1 MKSRNAIR
9 GFLLKN
15 SLLLVAA
22 SALLFSCATDEQFTA
37 EQIKNKTLISLN
49 AEINQVPVTRVND
62 NGFCDGDVMAV
73 YIVDYEGD
81 TPGVLKSDG
90 NRADNLRHTF
100 DEAAYQWSSE
110 RDVYFRDE
118 NTPVDIYGYYPV
130 SSPEDVNKYSFT
142 VQANQSTEGMNGT
155 MGGYEASD
163 FLWGK
168 VVKVAPT
175 ESRIMLP
182 FYHRMSSAKVELVEG
197 EGFGEGEWSTL
208 QKSVVVKNVKRES
221 YIDLSTGTV
230 TATGAIEAA
239 GTVPYRQEN
248 TFRAI
253 VVPQSVAANTELF
266 AITVGMVPYTFTK
279 EESFEYVSGK
289 LHKFTIKVDKKTL
302 TGEYTF
308 TLVSEAITAW
318 ENDNVS
324 HDATMREYIIVNST
338 AGGLKEAII
347 AAGKDY
353 TKLQNLKITGEINES
368 DFTFMNSE
376 MSQLENLNMKEVLI
390 EKTDYTFTDED
401 VKYKFEDVR
410 CIPASAF
417 EEKIKLSRVV
427 FPDCLDV
434 IEGSAFSQSGL
445 TGSLSIPEG
454 VKIVDGHAFN
464 TCQNLDGALSLPSS
478 LIAIGRSAFYNGPMN
493 SELVLPQNLEY
504 IGKSA
509 FYGCKHL
516 YGSLRLPHKLK
527 VIKGWSFQQCNG
539 LEGDLIIPDNVEV
552 IETQAFYLTTF
563 GGILV
568 LSDNITTIQKSAFYN
583 CGFKGPLQLP
593 SKLKSIGESAF
604 SANSFVGDLI
614 LPESLESIGEGVFS
628 GNEFS
633 GVVEIPKN
641 VVTIGKQIFSGC
653 GNLEGVVLH
662 SEVES
667 IGDYAFRDCFMLNS
681 IVSKSEIPPR
691 LGSGVFNGVAK
702 DNFTLEVPE
711 GSVAQYAMASGWS
724 DFKRIA
730 AHHELVC
737 RPAFAMALNNV
748 TTRTLVLDA
757 EGDWEVESM
766 PDWCSLS
773 QTSGS
778 KKTELTLTIN
788 ELAAGSAARTGEIVF
803 KLKDEEYTHKCAVSQ
818 YDYQYMENEVITL
831 QSATKGNT
839 GGIDLVFLGDGY
851 DAQDISSGLY
861 MQDMQMQVENFF
873 AVHPYKQYREYFNVY
888 TAIAL
893 SPESGIGTL
902 NTIKYSKFET
912 TYTRGSRLE
921 CNDDAV
927 FSYVLDMNT
936 TVTEDNLNR
945 ALVILVPN
953 SSLYGGTTY
962 MWRDGSAIA
971 IAPKSDMA
979 YPLDT
984 RGILQ
989 HEAGGHGFGKLG
1001 DEYIYH
1007 NAFVSDCLCPCC
1019 AHADALDNAKAIGWY
1034 DNLSLT
1040 GKIHEVPWSHL
1051 IFDERYS
1058 DLVDIYEGGFFH
1070 TRGVFRSE
1078 YNSCMNNNV
1087 PYFSTISRESIVK
1100 RIKRYAGEEYSFED
1114 FVANDSRE
1122 VGTTTVSAT
1131 VKSQQEQYNQ
1141 VPLRATSQ
1149 NPPVIYEGSPLKK
1162 K

>member
-1 MKSRNAIR
+1 MKFSNAIR

-22 SALLFSCATDEQFTA
+22 GALLFSCATDEQFAA
-37 EQIKNKTLISLN
+37 EQVKNKKLISLN

-81 TPGVLKSDG
+81 TPGTLQSDG

-100 DEAAYQWSSE
+100 NESAYQWSSE

-130 SSPEDVNKYSFT
+130 SSPEDVNRYSFT

-353 TKLQNLKITGEINES
+353 TKLQNLKITGEINKS

-401 VKYKFEDVR
+401 VEYKFEDVR
-410 CIPASAF
+410 CIPTYAF
-417 EEKIKLSRVV
+417 YGNTKLARVV
-427 FPDCLDV
+427 FPDSLDV
-434 IEGSAFSQSGL
+434 IAGDSFGESGL
-445 TGSLSIPEG
+445 TGSLYIPDG
-454 VKIVDGHAFN
+454 VKLIANRAFSG
-464 TCQNLDGALSLPSS
+464 CKSLDGTLSLPSS
-478 LIAIGRSAFYNGPMN
+478 LTSIGSSGFASCMLNG
-493 SELVLPQNLEY
+493 ELKLPPNLEY
-504 IGKSA
+504 LGSVA
-509 FYGCKHL
+509 FNICHNL
-516 YGSLRLPHKLK
+516 YGTLTIPHKLK
-527 VIKGWSFQQCNG
+527 KIYSNTFQSCG
-539 LEGDLIIPDNVEV
+539 FTGDLILPDNIEVVE
-552 IETQAFYLTTF
+552 INAFLRCRF
-563 GGILV
+563 DGILI
-568 LSDNITTIQKSAFYN
+568 LSDNIKVIEGNAFADN
-583 CGFKGPLQLP
+583 SFRGSLELP
-593 SKLKSIGESAF
+593 SQIRRIGESAF
-604 SANSFVGDLI
+604 SGSNFSGELL
-614 LPESLESIGEGVFS
+614 LPESLESIGAAAFACNDFS
-628 GNEFS
+628 GI
-633 GVVEIPKN
+633 VEIPKN
-641 VVTIGKQIFSGC
+641 IVTIGASAFYECYK
-653 GNLEGVVLH
+653 LEGVVLH
-662 SEVES
+662 SEMEY
-667 IGDYAFRDCFMLNS
+667 IADAAFAKCYMLNS

-691 LGSGVFNGVAK
+691 LGSGVFDGVAK

-737 RPAFAMALNNV
+737 RPAFAIALNNV

-788 ELAAGSAARTGEIVF
+788 ELAAGSATRTGEIVF

-818 YDYQYMENEVITL
+818 YDYQYAENSVITL
-831 QSATKGNT
+831 QSATKGNA

-873 AVHPYKQYREYFNVY
+873 GVHPYKQYREYFNVY

-912 TYTRGSRLE
+912 TYTSGSGLK
-921 CNDDAV
+921 CNEDAV

-953 SSLYGGTTY
+953 SSLYGGITY
-962 MWRDGSAIA
+962 MWGDGSAIA

-979 YPLDT
+979 YPMDT

-1007 NAFVSDCLCPCC
+1007 NAFVSDCACTCC
-1019 AHADALDNAKAIGWY
+1019 EHVYEFNVAKMSGWY

-1040 GKIHEVPWSHL
+1040 GKMHEVPWNHL

-1122 VGTTTVSAT
+1122 VGTTTLSAT

>member
-1 MKSRNAIR
+1 M
-9 GFLLKN
+9 KN
-15 SLLLVAA
+15 SLLFVAA
-22 SALLFSCATDEQFTA
+22 SVFLFSCATDEQFA
-37 EQIKNKTLISLN
+37 ANQLENKKLISLN

-81 TPGVLKSDG
+81 TPGVLKSDR

-100 DEAAYQWSSE
+100 DEAAYKWSSE
-110 RDVYFRDE
+110 REVYFRDE

-130 SSPEDVNKYSFT
+130 GSPEDVNRYAFT
-142 VQANQSTEGMNGT
+142 VQANQSTEGMNGI

-168 VVKVAPT
+168 VAKVAPT
-175 ESRIMLP
+175 ENKIKLP

-197 EGFGEGEWSTL
+197 EGFDEGEWSSL
-208 QKSVVVKNVKRES
+208 EKSVVVKNVKRES
-221 YIDLSTGTV
+221 IIDLATGTV
-230 TATGAIEAA
+230 TATGAIEAT
-239 GTVPYRQEN
+239 GTVPYRADN
-248 TFRAI
+248 AFRAI
-253 VVPQSVAANTELF
+253 VVPQTVAANTELF
-266 AITVGMVPYTFTK
+266 ALTVGMVPYTFTK

-289 LHKFTIKVDKKTL
+289 LHKFTIKVDKKAL

-353 TKLQNLKITGEINES
+353 TKLQNLKITGEINAS

-390 EKTDYTFTDED
+390 EKTDDYIVSHRDFRCE
-401 VKYKFEDVR
+401 FEDVR
-410 CIPASAF
+410 CIPSRAF
-417 EEKIKLSRVV
+417 FQNKKLARVV
-427 FPDCLDV
+427 FPDSLD
-434 IEGSAFSQSGL
+434 IIGGDAFYQSGL
-445 TGSLSIPEG
+445 TGSLYIPEG
-454 VKIVDGHAFN
+454 VKAIGSSAFRSN
-464 TCQNLDGALSLPSS
+464 KSLDGTLFLPYSLTIIGDMAFENCSFRCELSLPSD
-478 LIAIGRSAFYNGPMN
+478 
-493 SELVLPQNLEY
+493 LEY
-504 IGKSA
+504 IGEYA
-509 FYGCKHL
+509 FYYNEF
-516 YGSLRLPHKLK
+516 YGGLTIPHKLK
-527 VIKGWSFQQCNG
+527 KIYLRTFEHCGFT
-539 LEGDLIIPDNVEV
+539 GDLILPDNIEEVESN
-552 IETQAFYLTTF
+552 AFIHCEF
-563 GGILV
+563 DGILV
-568 LSDNITTIQKSAFYN
+568 LSDNLKVIGQYAFMSSRSFR
-583 CGFKGPLQLP
+583 GSLVLP
-593 SKLKSIGESAF
+593 SQIRSIGEGAF
-604 SANSFVGDLI
+604 MSNDFSGDLI
-614 LPESLESIGEGVFS
+614 LPESLESIGVKAFQY
-628 GNEFS
+628 NQFS

-641 VVTIGKQIFSGC
+641 VVTIGASAFQNCDK
-653 GNLEGVVLH
+653 LEGVVLH
-662 SEVES
+662 SEMEY
-667 IGDYAFRDCFMLNS
+667 IADNAFINCYMLNS

-691 LGSGVFNGVAK
+691 LGSGVFDGVAK

-711 GSVAQYAMASGWS
+711 GSVAQYAMTSGWS

-737 RPAFAMALNNV
+737 RPAFAIALNNES
-748 TTRTLVLDA
+748 TRTLVLDA

-818 YDYQYMENEVITL
+818 YDYQYAENQVITL
-831 QSATKGNT
+831 QSATKGNA

-873 AVHPYKQYREYFNVY
+873 DVHPYKQYREYFNVY

-912 TYTRGSRLE
+912 TYTSGSGLK
-921 CNDDAV
+921 CNNDAV
-927 FSYVLDMNT
+927 FQYVLDMNT
-936 TVTEDNLNR
+936 KVTEDNLNQ
-945 ALVILVPN
+945 ALVVLVPN
-953 SSLYGGTTY
+953 CSDYGGICY
-962 MWRDGSAIA
+962 MWGDGSAIA
-971 IAPKSDMA
+971 IAPKSNLA
-979 YPLDT
+979 YPMDT
-984 RGILQ
+984 RGVLQ

-1001 DEYIYH
+1001 DEYIYV
-1007 NAFVSDCLCPCC
+1007 NGFVDACSCTNE
-1019 AHADALDNAKAIGWY
+1019 HADALNSAKANGWY

-1040 GKIHEVPWSHL
+1040 GKMHEVPWSHL

-1100 RIKRYAGEEYSFED
+1100 RIKRYAGEEYSFEE
-1114 FVANDSRE
+1114 FVANDSRA
-1122 VGTTTVSAT
+1122 VGTTSISAN

-1141 VPLRATSQ
+1141 IPLRITSQ